1 MLFFLLMRIVDVQQF
16 VNLALDDVVIDA
28 GHERIL
34 LGAADAQ
41 LAIGLVQALAA
52 LLLILN
58 GGKGLT
64 AAADAAARAGHDLDE
79 IKMLAVLHALDD
91 LLGIAQAA
99 GHGDVQ
105 HGLAIGNLQLA
116 DALAAALSGL
126 LDHIKRR
133 AGLGGGHAAQHGLGH
148 AAGHAEDHACA
159 GNGRKGHI
167 HRFRPG
173 NTAMTV

>member
-1 MLFFLLMRIVDVQQF
+1 MRIVDVQQF

-64 AAADAAARAGHDLDE
+64 AAADATAPSAGWP
-79 IKMLAVLHALDD
+79 AL
-91 LLGIAQAA
+91 
-99 GHGDVQ
+99 
-105 HGLAIGNLQLA
+105 
-116 DALAAALSGL
+116 
-126 LDHIKRR
+126 
-133 AGLGGGHAAQHGLGH
+133 
-148 AAGHAEDHACA
+148 
-159 GNGRKGHI
+159 
-167 HRFRPG
+167 P
-173 NTAMTV
+173 